1 MKKKLEFWLWRLS
14 GATNRMSRDE
24 RGQDLIEYAL
34 LMGFMVIA
42 VYVILPSDLMPAVSH
57 VYSKLLNV
65 AKNFGG

>member
-1 MKKKLEFWLWRLS
+1 MKKKLQCWLCRLS
-14 GATNRMSRDE
+14 GVTSTVFTDQ

-42 VYVILPSDLMPAVSH
+42 VYVILPQDLMTAVSG
-57 VYSKLLNV
+57 VYSRLLLV